1 MKIVLLL
8 SGKTTERHVAE
19 GVDLYSIRIKKY
31 IGFDQVILPEI
42 KNTRNMPEAEQKN
55 REGKQILKFIGKDD
69 YLILLDDKGSELST
83 REFAGWLETRI
94 GLPAKRLVFAVGG
107 PWGFSEEVY
116 GAASYKL
123 SLSRLTFPHQL
134 VRLIFTEQL
143 YRAFTVIKGE
153 PYHHD

>member
-8 SGKTTERHVAE
+8 SGKTTEKHVAE
-19 GVDLYSIRIKKY
+19 GIDLYSLRIKKY
-31 IGFDQVILPEI
+31 IGFDQVILPDI
-42 KNTRNMPEAEQKN
+42 KNTRNMPESEQKA
-55 REGKQILKFIGKDD
+55 REGKQILKFVGKDD
-69 YLILLDDKGSELST
+69 YLILLDDKGSELTT
-83 REFAGWLETRI
+83 REFAGWLENR
-94 GLPAKRLVFAVGG
+94 LVQPVKRLIFVVGG
-107 PWGFSEEVY
+107 PWGFSDEVY
-116 GAASYKL
+116 NAASYRL